1 MKKSDELKHE
11 INAKRAELEKYQ
23 QEGKIRE
30 AQNAANELNKM
41 VDALNVQH
49 ALEKS
54 EFENF
59 LKEAEPLSG
68 TGENYRGKTV
78 KGGIAGEEYHEKFF
92 NAVRAKFEN
101 NAVNYLIESSLPD
114 GGYLV
119 PAEFH
124 RDIVS
129 SLEEENVLRQIGTVF
144 ATEST
149 HKIPVVASKPVANW
163 ISEGETI
170 NFSQETFDSVTL
182 EAFKLGISI
191 KISNELLAD
200 SFYPL
205 EEHFLREFSLSMG
218 RAEESAFLNGT
229 SEPNTTA
236 KNPTGILPTLATSP
250 TTTITTSD
258 SEISIEDLL
267 SLEFSLKRP
276 YRKKAVWLMSDSVLS
291 IVRKMKDAVGRF
303 IWEPSLTE
311 AEPARLFGYPVF
323 TSPFMPALESGN
335 VVALFGDFKDYYL
348 IGERGQRVFKPLR
361 ELYAMSDQTAFLMI
375 ERIDAKLT
383 NLEAIKALKLK

>member
-1 MKKSDELKHE
+1 MKKSDEMKHE

-54 EFENF
+54 NFENF

-101 NAVNYLIESSLPD
+101 NAANYLRESSLPD

-149 HKIPVVASKPVANW
+149 HKIPVVASKPAANW

-205 EEHFLREFSLSMG
+205 EEHFLREFSLAMG
-218 RAEESAFLNGT
+218 RAEEDAFLNGQP
-229 SEPNTTA
+229 SNPA
-236 KNPTGILPTLATSP
+236 KSPTGLLQTLATSAS
-250 TTTITTSD
+250 TTITTTN

-311 AEPARLFGYPVF
+311 AEPARLFGYPVY
-323 TSPFMPALESGN
+323 TSPFMPAMESGK
-335 VVALFGDFKDYYL
+335 VIALFGNFKDYYL
-348 IGERGQRVFKPLR
+348 IDERGQRVFKPLR